1 SDSKE
6 KTISLFKA
14 ILKRE
19 LGTETRLCVDIAS
32 HLIGDKDND
41 DELIRFLTDQA
52 LDFKNYKRTKFLDD
66 RDEKTTTIN
75 GLITAG
81 INTTFGSAI
90 RVLLHIKDD
99 NYKDVIFNTVK
110 NVLVLA

>member
-1 SDSKE
+1 SKE
-6 KTISLFKA
+6 KTISMFKT

-19 LGTETRLCVDIAS
+19 YSTDTTLCIGIAS

-41 DELIRFLTDQA
+41 EELIRFLTDQA
-52 LDFKNYKRTKFLDD
+52 LNFKNYKRTTFLDN

-75 GLITAG
+75 GIITAG

-99 NYKDVIFNTVK
+99 NYKDVIFNTV
-110 NVLVLA
+110 